1 MAACED
7 NKEEKTIF
15 DSLLFPFGV
24 EMVWNVPW
32 KGIYTCIKLGLYSS
46 DQGGS
51 GGRKEGFKDTVEIL
65 LKGLNNG
72 KKSWGTQIRTLEIFH
87 FILEICLLSKS
98 TFLK

>member
-24 EMVWNVPW
+24 DIFLHAYYPVGCLQNIWNVPW

-51 GGRKEGFKDTVEIL
+51 GGRKEGFKDIVEIL
-65 LKGLNNG
+65 LKGFNNG
-72 KKSWGTQIRTLEIFH
+72 KES
-87 FILEICLLSKS
+87 
-98 TFLK
+98 

>member
-24 EMVWNVPW
+24 DIFLHAYACWLFTEHMKCP
-32 KGIYTCIKLGLYSS
+32 LERDLYMHKIRLDSS

-72 KKSWGTQIRTLEIFH
+72 KKS
-87 FILEICLLSKS
+87 
-98 TFLK
+98 